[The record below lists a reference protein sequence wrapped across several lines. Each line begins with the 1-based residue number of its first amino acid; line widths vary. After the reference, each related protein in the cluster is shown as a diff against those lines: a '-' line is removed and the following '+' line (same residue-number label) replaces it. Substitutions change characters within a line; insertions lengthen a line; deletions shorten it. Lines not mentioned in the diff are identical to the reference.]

1 VSKQLEGV
9 SAMLISIIV
18 GFVAGILAKAIM
30 PGTKDEPSGWILTI
44 LLGIAGGWIGG
55 ILFGL
60 LGIHAGGL
68 IGRIIVSTL
77 GAVVLIAALRFFK
90 NQSGA

>member
-1 VSKQLEGV
+1 
-9 SAMLISIIV
+9 MIISIIV

-30 PGTKDEPSGWILTI
+30 PGGNNEPSGWILTI

-55 ILFGL
+55 IVFGL

-68 IGRIIVSTL
+68 IGQIIVSTL
-77 GAVVLIAALRFFK
+77 GAVILIAALRFFT
-90 NQSGA
+90 NQRAG